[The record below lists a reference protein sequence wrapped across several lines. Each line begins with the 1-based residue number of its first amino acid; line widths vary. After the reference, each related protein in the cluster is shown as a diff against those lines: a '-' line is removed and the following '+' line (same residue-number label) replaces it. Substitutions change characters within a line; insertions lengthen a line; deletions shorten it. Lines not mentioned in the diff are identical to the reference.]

1 MWVLRPREP
10 RSRGLLYE
18 EIVQFYGGLCIYGLC
33 TRYSPRSH
41 RPVTHHSGGRHFVG
55 NDWPIS
61 LLETSDIIKA
71 LNPQPP
77 LCAGDGGGLY
87 IFGATLCLAY
97 NRHIVHLCWAQV
109 VCLENNQNGAQVTT
123 KMYNL

>member
-18 EIVQFYGGLCIYGLC
+18 EIVQFYGGLYIYGLC
-33 TRYSPRSH
+33 TRYSPRNH
-41 RPVTHHSGGRHFVG
+41 RPVTNHSGGRHFVG

-77 LCAGDGGGLY
+77 LCAGDGCTFLGIHYAWHITAILCTCAGLRSS
-87 IFGATLCLAY
+87 A
-97 NRHIVHLCWAQV
+97 
-109 VCLENNQNGAQVTT
+109 
-123 KMYNL
+123 